1 MGDGFG
7 ECRPAFDVHVF
18 YFILFDQVIDTSSAR
33 GGVLEC
39 IELSSMVDF
48 SMGTIYLMVGYM
60 TSGHGPLH
68 VPRADLQLKPMK
80 TGAVAG
86 RSTRRRTT
94 ERTHAGAGSR
104 RHPAQGAR
112 PQQSKAVVVHGRVG
126 AGIKGVQPPL
136 CVTRVRGISAAAHA
150 EDQHI
155 AGVFNT

>member
-1 MGDGFG
+1 M
-7 ECRPAFDVHVF
+7 HVF

-68 VPRADLQLKPMK
+68 VPRVDSQLKPTK
-80 TGAVAG
+80 SRAVAC

-136 CVTRVRGISAAAHA
+136 CVHRVRGSQCHCARRHQQPARR
-150 EDQHI
+150 
-155 AGVFNT
+155 AGVFNKISWAPLR

>member
-1 MGDGFG
+1 M
-7 ECRPAFDVHVF
+7 HVF

-86 RSTRRRTT
+86 RTNSKENDRAHARRCGLEETSCPRRQAAAEQGRRGTRARWCGNKGRAAPVVRHESERHQCRCARRR
-94 ERTHAGAGSR
+94 
-104 RHPAQGAR
+104 PAYCW
-112 PQQSKAVVVHGRVG
+112 
-126 AGIKGVQPPL
+126 GI
-136 CVTRVRGISAAAHA
+136 
-150 EDQHI
+150 
-155 AGVFNT
+155 